1 MKIYHYT
8 NIEALA
14 MILSNKTF
22 RFGRLDTVD
31 DPDEFSYKNTFGINP
46 AQYIY
51 VACWSN
57 NPNESI
63 PQWKIYGNNQ
73 KGVRIALDSHMF
85 PIFHKE
91 IVKGKIV
98 PFLLDDEFYMDKE
111 YIASLPYLHIHTE
124 HEFFKAVCCVD
135 DPKKEMKDEYIKVDK
150 KIGTDLGKLGICKNH
165 DWHFLNEHRFRICVV
180 PRKKYTDRVTPFD
193 VAFRDNTPYKEKYV
207 DLPIIEEVFNEM
219 EITLGPKVGL
229 DGEVIVK
236 ALMNKFLGRED
247 CRYSVFKGLV

>member
-8 NIEALA
+8 SIEALA

-31 DPDEFSYKNTFGINP
+31 DPDEFSYKNTYGINP

-51 VACWSN
+51 VSCWSN

-73 KGVRIALDSHMF
+73 KGVRIALDNEMF
-85 PIFHKE
+85 PISYE
-91 IVKGKIV
+91 QIEKGRIA
-98 PFLLDDEFYMDKE
+98 PYLLNDSFFADKDYM
-111 YIASLPYLHIHTE
+111 ASLPYVHNHTE
-124 HEFFKAVCCVD
+124 HEFFKAVSCVD
-135 DPKKEMKDEYIKVDK
+135 DPKAEMEGEYIKVDK
-150 KIGTDLGKLGICKNH
+150 KTGTDLGKIGVCKNH

-180 PRKKYTDRVTPFD
+180 PKKKYTDRVTPFD
-193 VAFRDNTPYKEKYV
+193 VAFRDNIPYKEKYV
-207 DLPIIEEVFNEM
+207 DLPILESVFDKMEV
-219 EITLGPKVGL
+219 TLGPKVGA

-236 ALMNKFLGRED
+236 ALMSKFLGRED
-247 CRYSVFKGLV
+247 CKYSVFKGLV